1 MQQYMECQNG
11 AYTIRGTVYIPEQA
25 SVNHKVPMTVL
36 CHGFT
41 ADRNETLFIHR
52 RLARILSAAGIAA
65 LCFDFM
71 GSGESDGTF
80 EEMSVLTE
88 TADVLAVLNYVCTL
102 DYVDADRIAL
112 HGMSQGGLV
121 ACLAAAREPQKIRAL
136 SLWAPALCIPDM
148 CKKGYLLKVSL
159 DKIEEI
165 GYIDYQGEKLGLI
178 YVRDALQTDVWE
190 ELRSYAGP
198 ILTVHGTADQTVP
211 YEYSVKLCEQFG
223 GQCVLKT
230 IEGADHDF
238 ETLSH
243 NRQRLEYAVAFLK
256 EQLSV

>member
-1 MQQYMECQNG
+1 MQQYMECKSG
-11 AYTIRGTVYIPEQA
+11 SYTIRGTVYIPEQA
-25 SVNHKVPMTVL
+25 SAEHRVPMAVL

-52 RLARILSAAGIAA
+52 RLAKLLCAAGIAA

-88 TADVLAVLNYVCTL
+88 TADVLAVLDHVRTL
-102 DYVDADRIAL
+102 DYVDADRVAL

-121 ACLAAAREPQKIRAL
+121 ACLAAARKPQKICAL
-136 SLWAPALCIPDM
+136 SLWAPALSIPDM
-148 CKKGYLLKVSL
+148 CRKGHLLKISL

-165 GYIDYQGEKLGLI
+165 GYIDYQGIKLGSV
-178 YVRDALQTDVWE
+178 YVRDALKTDVWE

-198 ILTVHGTADQTVP
+198 ILTVHGTADQTIS
-211 YEYSVKLCEQFG
+211 YECSVKLRDCFS

-230 IEGADHDF
+230 VEGADHDF
-238 ETLSH
+238 ETISH
-243 NRQRLEYAVAFLK
+243 NQQRLEHAVTFLK
-256 EQLSV
+256 KQLL

>member
-1 MQQYMECQNG
+1 MQQYIECKSG
-11 AYTIRGTVYIPEQA
+11 PYTIRGTVYIPEQVSA
-25 SVNHKVPMTVL
+25 NHNVPMTVL

-52 RLARILSAAGIAA
+52 RLAQLLCAEGIAA

-88 TADVLAVLNYVCTL
+88 TADVLAVLDYVRTL
-102 DYVDADRIAL
+102 DYVDADRVAL

-121 ACLAAAREPQKIRAL
+121 ACLAAAREPGKIRAL
-136 SLWAPALCIPDM
+136 SLWAPALSIPDM
-148 CKKGYLLKVSL
+148 CRKGYLLKVSL

-165 GYIDYQGEKLGLI
+165 GYIDYQGAKLGSI
-178 YVRDALQTDVWE
+178 YVRDALKTDVWE

-198 ILTVHGTADQTVP
+198 ILTVHGTADQTIS
-211 YEYSVKLCEQFG
+211 YECSVKLRERFA
-223 GQCVLKT
+223 GQCILKT
-230 IEGADHDF
+230 VEGADHDF
-238 ETLSH
+238 ETISH
-243 NRQRLEYAVAFLK
+243 NRQRLEHAVTFLK
-256 EQLSV
+256 EQLL